1 MGTLIE
7 DINLS
12 IRNSGGRMTLAHLI
26 VEESPG
32 WFTIEDRRFLK
43 RRAYHAEVARRKI
56 ARRIKSDA
64 HWKDEDV
71 SFLLDKYGKMPIARL
86 ARILGR
92 TKAATQAKFYKTAP
106 ESVINLLP
114 EYTNGR
120 GYK

>member
-1 MGTLIE
+1 MGTLLE

-26 VEESPG
+26 IEETPG
-32 WFTIEDRRFLK
+32 WFTIQERRFLK
-43 RRAYHAEVARRKI
+43 RRAYHAEVERRKLAKTKAST
-56 ARRIKSDA
+56 AR
-64 HWKDEDV
+64 WKEEDT
-71 SFLLDKYGKMPIARL
+71 SYLLDNYGKMTIARL

-106 ESVINLLP
+106 ESVINKLP
-114 EYTNGR
+114 EYISGR